1 MAKNKKLS
9 SRPQNRP
16 PLVNA
21 IQRNHDIILGLQND
35 IEDRLL
41 ISHSQIY
48 VNEILGKIDL
58 IIEAATDM
66 GIDFARCKY
75 DQNIKHRLNEAR
87 SERNN

>member
-21 IQRNHDIILGLQND
+21 IQRNHDIIKGIQQD
-35 IEDRLL
+35 IRARLL

-48 VNEILGKIDL
+48 VDEILGKVDL
-58 IIEAATDM
+58 IIEAATEM
-66 GIDFARCKY
+66 GIDLTRCKA
-75 DQNIKHRLNEAR
+75 DQIIKQKLNEAR
-87 SERNN
+87 NKRN